1 MMSEFQS
8 VFAASFVSSIHFT
21 FCEERFF
28 VAVVSSL
35 CSQKHS
41 AGRRKW
47 LFGSVVRC
55 VELRGGKSTEMEFVC
70 HHNNKND
77 PSVAHV
83 MFEPTLS
90 SMQVGGIGVNNGIV
104 IGIHSHNESI
114 NKNNNSRKIC
124 LLKVSGGRMKMT

>member
-1 MMSEFQS
+1 M
-8 VFAASFVSSIHFT
+8 
-21 FCEERFF
+21 
-28 VAVVSSL
+28 
-35 CSQKHS
+35 
-41 AGRRKW
+41 
-47 LFGSVVRC
+47 FGSVVRC

-104 IGIHSHNESI
+104 IGRHTQRKHQQEQQQQQEDLFVES
-114 NKNNNSRKIC
+114 
-124 LLKVSGGRMKMT
+124 VWW